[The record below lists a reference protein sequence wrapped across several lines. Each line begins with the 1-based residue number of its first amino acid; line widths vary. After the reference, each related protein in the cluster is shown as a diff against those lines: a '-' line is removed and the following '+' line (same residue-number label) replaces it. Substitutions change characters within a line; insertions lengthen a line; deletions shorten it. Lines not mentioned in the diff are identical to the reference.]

1 MGRYIQR
8 ETYLR
13 QLMDRMGNGEV
24 KIITGPRRS
33 GKSWLLNRIFKDYLL
48 EQGVAEDNIII
59 VSFDMDDDEETGDLT
74 DRQALKSYLYSRI
87 TDDTTP
93 YYIILDEVQEVEG
106 FEKLVNGL
114 NARDNVDVYI
124 TGSNSHFLSSDIK
137 TIFRGRGDEVKV
149 WPFSFREFC
158 TDRTEPVSELW
169 KEYYTYGGMPGLLR
183 QRTSEQKVAYLQ
195 RLWNKTYL
203 DDVVERHKVKNREAL
218 SALADALCSSVGSLT
233 NPNRISNVM
242 SNVQNTKIDSETV
255 SNYIGYLE
263 EAFLFEGAKRYN
275 IKGNKYFESIKKYY
289 SVDVG
294 LRNAKLNFRQ
304 QEITHI
310 MENVIY
316 NELRM
321 RGFAVD
327 VGVVEA
333 REMRNGKSEYIQ
345 YEIDF
350 IASNGRD
357 KYYIQSAF
365 SLDSEEKR
373 QQELRSLLKVDDSFQ
388 KIVITG
394 SDIAAYTDDKGIR
407 IIDVLTE
414 SDSLRWH
421 QTIAGDPADWLHYWA
436 PGGPME
442 QGIQMLG
449 IKSLPWFAV
458 TDSTGLVV
466 YSGPNCDLASKKAS
480 ELIR

>member
-1 MGRYIQR
+1 MERYIQR

-48 EQGVAEDNIII
+48 EQGVAEDNIVI

-242 SNVQNTKIDSETV
+242 RNVQNTKIDSETV

-294 LRNAKLNFRQ
+294 LCNAKLNFRQ

-373 QQELRSLLKVDDSFQ
+373 QQELRSLLKVDDSFR

-407 IIDVLTE
+407 FMGLFQFLL
-414 SDSLRWH
+414 S
-421 QTIAGDPADWLHYWA
+421 
-436 PGGPME
+436 
-442 QGIQMLG
+442 GI
-449 IKSLPWFAV
+449 
-458 TDSTGLVV
+458 
-466 YSGPNCDLASKKAS
+466 
-480 ELIR
+480 

>member
-1 MGRYIQR
+1 
-8 ETYLR
+8 
-13 QLMDRMGNGEV
+13 MGNGEV

-48 EQGVAEDNIII
+48 GQGVEEDNIII
-59 VSFDMDDDEETGDLT
+59 VSFDLDDEEETGDLT

-87 TDDTTP
+87 TDASKP
-93 YYIILDEVQEVEG
+93 YYVILDEVQEVEG
-106 FEKLVNGL
+106 FEKIVNGL
-114 NARDNVDVYI
+114 NAKDNVDVYI
-124 TGSNSHFLSSDIK
+124 TGSNSHFLSSDIN
-137 TIFRGRGDEVKV
+137 TIFRGRGDEVRV

-158 TDRTEPVSELW
+158 CDRPEPVSELW

-183 QRTSEQKVAYLQ
+183 QRTPEQKVAYLQ

-203 DDVVERHKVKNREAL
+203 DDVVERHKVKNRDAL
-218 SALADALCSSVGSLT
+218 SMLADALCSSVGSLT
-233 NPNRISNVM
+233 NPNRISNVLR
-242 SNVQNTKIDSETV
+242 NIQNTKIDPETI

-263 EAFLFEGAKRYN
+263 EAFLFEGSKRYN
-275 IKGNKYFESIKKYY
+275 IKGNRYFESIKKYY

-350 IASNGRD
+350 IASNGTN

-365 SLDSEEKR
+365 SLDGDEKR
-373 QQELRSLLKVDDSFQ
+373 QQELKSLLKVDDSFQ

-394 SDIAAYTDDKGIR
+394 NDIAEYTDAKGIR
-407 IIDVLTE
+407 FMGLFQFLQ
-414 SDSLRWH
+414 S
-421 QTIAGDPADWLHYWA
+421 
-436 PGGPME
+436 
-442 QGIQMLG
+442 GI
-449 IKSLPWFAV
+449 
-458 TDSTGLVV
+458 
-466 YSGPNCDLASKKAS
+466 
-480 ELIR
+480 

>member
-1 MGRYIQR
+1 MTMERYIQR
-8 ETYLR
+8 EAYLL
-13 QLMDRMGNGEV
+13 QLTNRMGNGEV

-48 EQGVAEDNIII
+48 SQGVAEDNIII
-59 VSFDMDDDEETGDLT
+59 VSFDMDNEEDIGNIT

-87 TDDTTP
+87 TDDASP
-93 YYIILDEVQEVEG
+93 YYVILDEVQEVEG
-106 FEKLVNGL
+106 FEKLVNSL
-114 NARDNVDVYI
+114 NAKDNVDVYI

-158 TDRTEPVSELW
+158 TNRTEPVGELW

-183 QRTSEQKVAYLQ
+183 QRTPEQKVAYLQ

-233 NPNRISNVM
+233 NPNRISNVLR
-242 SNVQNTKIDSETV
+242 NVQNTKIDPETV
-255 SNYIGYLE
+255 SNYISYLE

-275 IKGNKYFESIKKYY
+275 IKGNKYFESIRKYY

-304 QEITHI
+304 QEVNHI
-310 MENVIY
+310 MENVVY

-365 SLDSEEKR
+365 SLESEEKR
-373 QQELRSLLKVDDSFQ
+373 RQELRSLLKVDDSFQ

-394 SDIAAYTDDKGIR
+394 NDIAEYTDDKGIR
-407 IIDVLTE
+407 FMGLFQFLL
-414 SDSLRWH
+414 S
-421 QTIAGDPADWLHYWA
+421 
-436 PGGPME
+436 
-442 QGIQMLG
+442 GI
-449 IKSLPWFAV
+449 
-458 TDSTGLVV
+458 
-466 YSGPNCDLASKKAS
+466 
-480 ELIR
+480 

>member
-1 MGRYIQR
+1 MDNYIQR

-13 QLMDRMGNGEV
+13 QLIERMGNGEV

-59 VSFDMDDDEETGDLT
+59 VSFDMDDEETGDLT
-74 DRQALKSYLYSRI
+74 DRQVLKAYLYSRI
-87 TDDTTP
+87 TDDSTP
-93 YYIILDEVQEVEG
+93 YYIVLDEVQEVEG

-114 NARDNVDVYI
+114 NSKDNVDIYI

-149 WPFSFREFC
+149 WPFSFHEFC
-158 TDRTEPVSELW
+158 TNRTEPVSELW
-169 KEYYTYGGMPGLLR
+169 KEYYTYGGMPGLVR
-183 QRTSEQKVAYLQ
+183 QRTPEQKVAYLQ

-233 NPNRISNVM
+233 NPNRISNVLR
-242 SNVQNTKIDSETV
+242 NVQNTKIEPETV
-255 SNYIGYLE
+255 SNYINYLE

-333 REMRNGKSEYIQ
+333 REKRNGKPEYIQ

-350 IASNGRD
+350 IANNGLE

-365 SLDSEEKR
+365 SIDSEEKR
-373 QQELRSLLKVDDSFQ
+373 QQELKSLLKVDDSFQ

-394 SDIAAYTDDKGIR
+394 SDIAPYTDDKGIR
-407 IIDVLTE
+407 FMGLFQFLL
-414 SDSLRWH
+414 S
-421 QTIAGDPADWLHYWA
+421 
-436 PGGPME
+436 
-442 QGIQMLG
+442 GI
-449 IKSLPWFAV
+449 
-458 TDSTGLVV
+458 
-466 YSGPNCDLASKKAS
+466 
-480 ELIR
+480 

>member
-1 MGRYIQR
+1 MERYIQR

-48 EQGVAEDNIII
+48 EQGVAEDNIVI

-218 SALADALCSSVGSLT
+218 SALADGYAFEQRSDLVEEHDEDRLGIFSDRERADRRHVARLAGEMHGKKKS
-233 NPNRISNVM
+233 R
-242 SNVQNTKIDSETV
+242 TV
-255 SNYIGYLE
+255 RQTRGHRLGRHVVR
-263 EAFLFEGAKRYN
+263 AR
-275 IKGNKYFESIKKYY
+275 
-289 SVDVG
+289 VDVG
-294 LRNAKLNFRQ
+294 EYGHDAA
-304 QEITHI
+304 ISHT
-310 MENVIY
+310 
-316 NELRM
+316 
-321 RGFAVD
+321 
-327 VGVVEA
+327 VG
-333 REMRNGKSEYIQ
+333 
-345 YEIDF
+345 
-350 IASNGRD
+350 
-357 KYYIQSAF
+357 
-365 SLDSEEKR
+365 
-373 QQELRSLLKVDDSFQ
+373 
-388 KIVITG
+388 G
-394 SDIAAYTDDKGIR
+394 SDKGVR
-407 IIDVLTE
+407 RR
-414 SDSLRWH
+414 DSLRPRLRAERSDGAVEGRSRVAERDAVFRPD
-421 QTIAGDPADWLHYWA
+421 TRGDRTLKLLDARPLGEVRRVQDVQDGLHVRLVDHLCSVRQEHGA
-436 PGGPME
+436 PPQE
-442 QGIQMLG
+442 LPNL
-449 IKSLPWFAV
+449 SLFAAIH
-458 TDSTGLVV
+458 S
-466 YSGPNCDLASKKAS
+466 
-480 ELIR
+480 

>member
-1 MGRYIQR
+1 MENYIQR

-13 QLMDRMGNGEV
+13 QLTERMGNGEV

-48 EQGVAEDNIII
+48 GQGVAEDNIII
-59 VSFDMDDDEETGDLT
+59 VSFDMDDEETGDLT
-74 DRQALKSYLYSRI
+74 DRQALKNYLYSRI
-87 TDDTTP
+87 TDDSTP
-93 YYIILDEVQEVEG
+93 YYVILDEVQEVEG
-106 FEKLVNGL
+106 FEKIVNGL
-114 NARDNVDVYI
+114 SSKDNVDIYV

-158 TDRTEPVSELW
+158 INRTEPVSELW
-169 KEYYTYGGMPGLLR
+169 KEYYTYGGMPGLIR
-183 QRTSEQKVAYLQ
+183 QRTPEQKVAYLQ

-233 NPNRISNVM
+233 NPNRISNVLR
-242 SNVQNTKIDSETV
+242 NVQNTKIESETV
-255 SNYIGYLE
+255 SNYISYLE

-333 REMRNGKSEYIQ
+333 REMRNGKPAYIQ

-350 IASNGRD
+350 IANNGRE

-365 SLDSEEKR
+365 SIDSEEKR
-373 QQELRSLLKVDDSFQ
+373 QQELKSLLKVDDSFQ

-394 SDIAAYTDDKGIR
+394 SDIAPYTDDKGIR
-407 IIDVLTE
+407 FMGLFQFLLT
-414 SDSLRWH
+414 
-421 QTIAGDPADWLHYWA
+421 
-436 PGGPME
+436 
-442 QGIQMLG
+442 GIL
-449 IKSLPWFAV
+449 
-458 TDSTGLVV
+458 
-466 YSGPNCDLASKKAS
+466 
-480 ELIR
+480 

>member
-1 MGRYIQR
+1 MERYIQR

-13 QLMDRMGNGEV
+13 QLTDRMGNGEV
-24 KIITGPRRS
+24 KIITGPRRT

-48 EQGVAEDNIII
+48 GQGVEEDNIII
-59 VSFDMDDDEETGDLT
+59 VSFDMDDEEETGDLT
-74 DRQALKSYLYSRI
+74 DRQALKSYLYSHI
-87 TDDTTP
+87 TNNTRP

-114 NARDNVDVYI
+114 NAKDNVDVYI

-183 QRTSEQKVAYLQ
+183 QRTPEQKVAYLQ

-233 NPNRISNVM
+233 NPNRISNVLR
-242 SNVQNTKIDSETV
+242 NVQNTKIDPETV

-263 EAFLFEGAKRYN
+263 EAFLFEGAKRFN
-275 IKGNKYFESIKKYY
+275 IKGNRYFESIKKYY

-327 VGVVEA
+327 VGVVES

-365 SLDSEEKR
+365 SLDSDEKR

-394 SDIAAYTDDKGIR
+394 SDISAYTDAKGIR
-407 IIDVLTE
+407 FMGLYQFLL
-414 SDSLRWH
+414 S
-421 QTIAGDPADWLHYWA
+421 
-436 PGGPME
+436 
-442 QGIQMLG
+442 GI
-449 IKSLPWFAV
+449 
-458 TDSTGLVV
+458 
-466 YSGPNCDLASKKAS
+466 
-480 ELIR
+480 